1 MTDEEIV
8 ALYWRREEDA
18 ICETAKRYGTY
29 LTKIALNVLSN
40 VQDSE
45 ECVNDTYLRAWN
57 SMPTH
62 RPAVLSVY
70 LGKITRQLSVDLFR
84 RKHAQKRYASEYALC
99 LEELGDT
106 FSDGKTPEHELDAI
120 VLRAAIQKFLW
131 TLSPKARQVFIG
143 RYHYFDS
150 VRQIAGYCGI
160 SEGTVKSSLHRTRQ
174 ALKVYLT
181 KEGFEP

>member
-106 FSDGKTPEHELDAI
+106 FSDEKHLSMSWTPLCCE
-120 VLRAAIQKFLW
+120 RPFRNFFGRFPQK
-131 TLSPKARQVFIG
+131 R
-143 RYHYFDS
+143 
-150 VRQIAGYCGI
+150 VRCSSAGITILIRSDRLQDTAESQKG
-160 SEGTVKSSLHRTRQ
+160 Q
-174 ALKVYLT
+174 
-181 KEGFEP
+181 